1 MSVWGNV
8 IMALRGI
15 SSNWLRS
22 LLTMLGVLIGVAAV
36 IVLLAVGTGSS
47 QAVESQI
54 DKLGTNTLTVFS
66 SGRFGGGTS
75 QTGTQ
80 SRNATLTSTDVKLI
94 SDKNSAPDVESVSP
108 VISTSETATYNGAT
122 YSTSVVGST
131 PSYLTASNYT
141 VSAGRSITESDVS
154 HHAEVVDIGS
164 DVASNLFATGSDPLG
179 KQILIGSA
187 EFEVVGV
194 LASKGSS
201 GLSNQDAVAIAPYT
215 AVQDQLTGESE
226 SFSELLVQGKSSAT
240 LSLAQSEVESI
251 LAAQNDTTVA
261 NLPFSVLN
269 QASLLSTATSS
280 SKTFTALLGWVA
292 AVSLLVGAIGVMNI
306 MLVTVTERTRE
317 IGIRKAIGAPK
328 FIVLGQFLIE
338 AVVISLLGGAVGVLA
353 GLTVARFKIDGVQP
367 VLATYSIPL
376 AFGVA
381 LMVGVFAGLYPA
393 YRAASLRPIDA
404 LRFE

>member
-1 MSVWGNV
+1 MNMMGNV
-8 IMALRGI
+8 VMALRGI

-47 QAVESQI
+47 EAVAKSI
-54 DKLGTNTLTVFS
+54 NSLGTNTLTVFS
-66 SGRFGGGTS
+66 GGGGRSTS
-75 QTGTQ
+75 QTGTK
-80 SRNATLTSTDVKLI
+80 SSNATLSTTDVKLI
-94 SDKNSAPDVESVSP
+94 GDSNSAPDVQSVSP
-108 VISTSETATYNGAT
+108 VVTTNETATYKGAT

-131 PSYLTASNYT
+131 PSYLPASNYT
-141 VSAGRSITESDVS
+141 ISAGRSISAADVKS
-154 HHAEVVDIGS
+154 HAQVVDLGS
-164 DVASNLFATGSDPLG
+164 SVTSSLFPTGSNPLG
-179 KQILIGSA
+179 KQIQLGSA
-187 EFEVVGV
+187 EFTVIGL

-201 GLSNQDAVAIAPYT
+201 GLSNGDAVAIAPYT
-215 AVQDQLTGESE
+215 AVQDQLTGQSQ

-240 LSLAQSEVESI
+240 LTLAQSEVENI
-251 LAAQNDTTVA
+251 LAAQNNTTVA

-328 FIVLGQFLIE
+328 SVVLSQFLIE
-338 AVVISLLGGAVGVLA
+338 AVVISLLGGVMGVLA
-353 GLTVARFKIDGVQP
+353 GLVVVRFKIDGVQP

-381 LMVGVFAGLYPA
+381 LLVGVFAGLYPA

-404 LRFE
+404 LRYE

>member
-1 MSVWGNV
+1 MSIWGNV

-122 YSTSVVGST
+122 YTTSVIGST

-141 VSAGRSITESDVS
+141 VSAGRSITESDVA

-261 NLPFSVLN
+261 DLPFSVLN

-353 GLTVARFKIDGVQP
+353 GLMVARFKIDGVQP

-381 LMVGVFAGLYPA
+381 LMVGIFAGLYPA

>member
-1 MSVWGNV
+1 MSIWGNV

-66 SGRFGGGTS
+66 SGRFGSGTS

-80 SRNATLTSTDVKLI
+80 SRNAKLTTTDVTLI

-108 VISTSETATYNGAT
+108 VISTTETSTYNGAT
-122 YSTSVVGST
+122 YSTSVIGST
-131 PSYLTASNYT
+131 PSYLTSSNYT
-141 VSAGRSITESDVS
+141 VSAGRSITEADVA
-154 HHAEVVDIGS
+154 HHAEVVDIGA

-179 KQILIGSA
+179 KQIQIGSA

-240 LSLAQSEVESI
+240 LTLAQSEVESI

-261 NLPFSVLN
+261 DLPFSVLN

-353 GLTVARFKIDGVQP
+353 GLVVSRFKIDGVQP

-381 LMVGVFAGLYPA
+381 LLVGIFAGLYPA

>member
-1 MSVWGNV
+1 MSILANAL
-8 IMALRGI
+8 MALRGI
-15 SSNWLRS
+15 NSNKLRS

-47 QAVESQI
+47 QAVANSI
-54 DKLGTNTLTVFS
+54 NRLGTNTLTVFS
-66 SGRFGGGTS
+66 GGGFGGGTS

-80 SRNATLTSTDVKLI
+80 TRNAVLTQTDVKLI
-94 SDKNSAPDVESVSP
+94 SDPNNAPDVQSVSP
-108 VISTSETATYNGAT
+108 VITTSETATYQGASAT
-122 YSTSVVGST
+122 TSVIGST
-131 PSYLTASNYT
+131 PSYLPASNYT
-141 VSAGRSITESDVS
+141 VQSGRSISSADVKA
-154 HHAEVVDIGS
+154 HALVVDLGS
-164 DVASNLFATGSDPLG
+164 STASSLFATGSNPLG
-179 KQILIGSA
+179 KQVQLGSSEFTVIGL
-187 EFEVVGV
+187 

-201 GLSNQDAVAIAPYT
+201 GLSNGDAVAIAPYT
-215 AVQDQLTGESE
+215 AVQDQLTGESQ
-226 SFSELLVQGKSSAT
+226 SFSQLLVQGKSSAT

-251 LAAQNDTTVA
+251 LAAQNDTTVS
-261 NLPFSVLN
+261 NLPFTVLN

-328 FIVLGQFLIE
+328 SVVLGQFLIE
-338 AVVISLLGGAVGVLA
+338 AVVISLLGGVLGVLA
-353 GLTVARFKIDGVQP
+353 GLFVVRFRIDGVQP

-381 LMVGVFAGLYPA
+381 LLVGVFAGLYPA
-393 YRAASLRPIDA
+393 FRAASLRPIDA
-404 LRFE
+404 LRHE

>member
-122 YSTSVVGST
+122 YSTSVIGST

-179 KQILIGSA
+179 RQILIGSA

-226 SFSELLVQGKSSAT
+226 SFSELLVQGRSSAT

>member
-1 MSVWGNV
+1 MNMMGNV
-8 IMALRGI
+8 VMALRGI

-47 QAVESQI
+47 EAVAKSI
-54 DKLGTNTLTVFS
+54 NSLGTNTLTVFS
-66 SGRFGGGTS
+66 GGGGRSTS
-75 QTGTQ
+75 QTGTK
-80 SRNATLTSTDVKLI
+80 SSNATLSTTDVKLI
-94 SDKNSAPDVESVSP
+94 GNSNSAPDVQSVSP
-108 VISTSETATYNGAT
+108 VISTNETATYKGAT
-122 YSTSVVGST
+122 YSTSVIGST
-131 PSYLTASNYT
+131 PSYLPASNYT
-141 VSAGRSITESDVS
+141 ISAGRSISAADVKS
-154 HHAEVVDIGS
+154 HAQVVDLGS
-164 DVASNLFATGSDPLG
+164 SVTSSLFPTGSNPLG
-179 KQILIGSA
+179 KQIQLGSSEFTVIGL
-187 EFEVVGV
+187 

-201 GLSNQDAVAIAPYT
+201 GLSNGDAVVIAPYT
-215 AVQDQLTGESE
+215 AVQDQLTGQSQ

-251 LAAQNDTTVA
+251 LAAQNNTTVA

-328 FIVLGQFLIE
+328 SVVLSQFLIE
-338 AVVISLLGGAVGVLA
+338 AVVISLLGGVMGVLA
-353 GLTVARFKIDGVQP
+353 GLIVVRFKIDGVQP

-381 LMVGVFAGLYPA
+381 LLVGVFAGLYPA

-404 LRFE
+404 LRYE